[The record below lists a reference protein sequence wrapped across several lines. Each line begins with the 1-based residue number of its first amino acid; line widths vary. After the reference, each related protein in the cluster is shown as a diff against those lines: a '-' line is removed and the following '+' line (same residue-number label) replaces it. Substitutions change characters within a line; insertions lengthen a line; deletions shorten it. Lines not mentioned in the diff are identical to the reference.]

1 MPDTITKA
9 DMARAIDALPEDA
22 TVEDAIERLLMITH
36 IREGIGQTRRGETT
50 PHEDVFREI
59 RARIQEIASDG

>member
-22 TVEDAIERLLMITH
+22 TVEDAIERLLMIAH
-36 IREGIGQTRRGETT
+36 IREGIGQSRRGETT
-50 PHEDVFREI
+50 PHEDVFREVRERI
-59 RARIQEIASDG
+59 RGSASDG